1 MAPRA
6 GGVERDGQDG
16 SRSASGT
23 EESSFRDDDNSF
35 KAARRYFDA
44 AGLPE
49 GPALSAPASSEVAS
63 SGGTDQAAVATA
75 RAAPSSPLALGT
87 GTEEAAAALT
97 GRTGTP
103 KYMAPEVFRQEKYD
117 TSCDVYSFA
126 IILCEARLV
135 PELRLRS

>member
-1 MAPRA
+1 MAPA
-6 GGVERDGQDG
+6 GGVEHSG

-23 EESSFRDDDNSF
+23 DESSFRDDENSF
-35 KAARRYFDA
+35 KAARRYFAA
-44 AGLPE
+44 AGLAG
-49 GPALSAPASSEVAS
+49 GPASPAPAASSEVAS
-63 SGGTDQAAVATA
+63 SGGTDQAAVAPT

-87 GTEEAAAALT
+87 GMEAAALT

-126 IILCEARLV
+126 IILFEARLV
-135 PELRLRS
+135 PARLPSQ